1 MYVNLKDCENEN
13 INKVIIIMRIIILI
27 VMVITGEE

>member
-1 MYVNLKDCENEN
+1 MYVNLKDCENKN